1 MLRNIFSETVRSSK
15 EILPI
20 AFVKLEPFKTGRISQ
35 LIYSSHQRDASLR
48 FSKKNEYTE
57 IFMFLIGLCLI
68 R

>member
-48 FSKKNEYTE
+48 FSKKNE
-57 IFMFLIGLCLI
+57 
-68 R
+68 